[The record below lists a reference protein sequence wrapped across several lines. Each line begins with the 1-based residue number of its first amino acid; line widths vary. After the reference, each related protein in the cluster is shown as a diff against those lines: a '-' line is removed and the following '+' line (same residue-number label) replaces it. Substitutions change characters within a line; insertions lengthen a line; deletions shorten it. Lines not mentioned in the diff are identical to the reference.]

1 MSARKSK
8 VAKARAALQSHLAR
22 VPAKLRELDQ
32 ARALLQEATNREH
45 ELIEARA
52 NELVEDL
59 RGQLTRAQSDV
70 EHLRGQRGEALGK
83 LDQTRA
89 TLRDAAEYTRQDR
102 QLIRSQAAT
111 IHRLDTE
118 IGKYVGDITFWHNV
132 ALSLGSLAII
142 FGGLLGNQLL

>member
-8 VAKARAALQSHLAR
+8 VAKARAALQSRLAQ
-22 VPAKLRELDQ
+22 VPAKVRELDQ

-59 RGQLTRAQSDV
+59 YSKLNKEQAEV
-70 EHLRGQRGEALGK
+70 EHLRVERGQALGK
-83 LDQTRA
+83 VDI
-89 TLRDAAEYTRQDR
+89 LRK
-102 QLIRSQAAT
+102 QLAQVDDSFAQKVSRQAAT
-111 IHRLDTE
+111 IHRPDTE
-118 IGKYVGDITFWHNV
+118 NTKLDGDVTFWRNV
-132 ALSLGSLAII
+132 ALTMGTLAII